1 MAATSVEMNEG
12 RLCMRLACWLTMH
25 CPSSKCT
32 SRGVSEPQ
40 QLHSNL
46 PEHYGTDPS
55 NYRQKRNASSLR
67 IRSKKDSAVLQNL
80 SHSASMPH
88 DRPHPMA
95 PGEWNGNHNDR
106 AFPMVGVRA

>member
-12 RLCMRLACWLTMH
+12 RLRMRLACWLTMH

-32 SRGVSEPQ
+32 SRGVSERQ

-46 PEHYGTDPS
+46 PEALRDRPFKLS
-55 NYRQKRNASSLR
+55 AEAKRVFVAYQ
-67 IRSKKDSAVLQNL
+67 IEKDSAVLQSLRNP
-80 SHSASMPH
+80 ASTPH
-88 DRPHPMA
+88 DPLPMV

-106 AFPMVGVRA
+106 AFPMVG